1 MTENPHNAWNSRSPA
16 MLADEIAEAGA
27 AVGRWTSWVRCV
39 FADYSSRMA
48 TGSRWGIRKRSVLS
62 AVVVVTFSL
71 LVGGAFLLLVLQSS
85 LISAAWSNLSVR
97 ANDVARLLD
106 EEGISETQST
116 LAEDRRSAE
125 QVQIIDEANRVVAW
139 TSRRLRS
146 EPISTLRPAP
156 GKAAKEELPG
166 VPALGDDEVLVSA
179 RGVEVH
185 GKPYVVLVAAPL
197 EVQTET
203 LRTVGLL
210 LLAAAPLLVALVA
223 VAVWVLVG
231 QSLKTVERIRRQ
243 VSEIDGR
250 RLSERVEVPPTGD
263 EIAALAS
270 TMNEM
275 LDKLE
280 HSNNSHRAF
289 FSDASH
295 ELRSPLS
302 TLVTTAEVASLDKS
316 GKTWLDMQQ
325 TVLSESSRMQSL
337 VEDLLTLA
345 KVDAHQLQL
354 EIQDVDLEDV
364 LDSEIKRL
372 RTVSNLEITLELQP
386 ARVRGDERRLAQVFR
401 NLLDNAARHAKSTIM
416 IRMERRP
423 GEVVVLVDNDGEI
436 IRPDDRNRVFERFA
450 RLDASRSADGG
461 GSGLGL
467 AISRE
472 IMGAHGGTVMAT
484 ESGDWCR
491 FQVSLPTAD

>member
-1 MTENPHNAWNSRSPA
+1 MT
-16 MLADEIAEAGA
+16 
-27 AVGRWTSWVRCV
+27 
-39 FADYSSRMA
+39 

-85 LISAAWSNLSVR
+85 LTSAAWSTLSVR
-97 ANDVARLLD
+97 ANDAARLLE
-106 EEGISETQST
+106 EEGIEETQST
-116 LAEDRRSAE
+116 LAEDPRSGE
-125 QVQIIDEANRVVAW
+125 RVQIVDSSNRVVAW
-139 TSRRLRS
+139 SSRRVRGD
-146 EPISTLRPAP
+146 PISALRPAP
-156 GKAAKEELPG
+156 GKTAKEQLAQ
-166 VPALGDDEVLVSA
+166 VPALGDDDEVLVSA

-302 TLVTTAEVASLDKS
+302 TLVTTAEVASLDRS

-325 TVLSESSRMQSL
+325 TVISESSRMQSL

-364 LDSEIKRL
+364 LDSEINRL
-372 RTVSNLEITLELQP
+372 RTVSSLEITSALQP
-386 ARVRGDERRLAQVFR
+386 VRLRGDERRLAQVFR
-401 NLLDNAARHAKSTIM
+401 NLLDNAARHAKSRIVVGM
-416 IRMERRP
+416 GRRA
-423 GEVVVLVDNDGEI
+423 GEVVVSVDNDGEI
-436 IRPDDRNRVFERFA
+436 ISPEDRHRVFERFA
-450 RLDASRSADGG
+450 RLDASRSTDGG

-472 IMGAHGGTVMAT
+472 IMGAHGGTVVAA
-484 ESGDWCR
+484 ESDGWCR
-491 FQVSLPTAD
+491 FQLRLPTPDA